1 MMTGITIAKETR
13 LFLLSLA
20 VGAGM
25 SFLYDL
31 LRVLRRRTEHRA
43 AAVSLEDILYFLLCA
58 LWNFAFVL
66 KDNSGQMRG
75 YILVGEL
82 LGWVCW
88 HLSAGAVLVEVGS
101 CLLGVVQ
108 KIVAAV
114 LRVLLFPIY
123 CLYRLVRRISA
134 ALSKALGKIL
144 KKVIQKGKY
153 TLKRK
158 QRMLYNLNSRFK
170 RVKQKRG
177 DRDGIEK
184 ETAE

>member
-31 LRVLRRRTEHRA
+31 LRVLRRRTAHRA

-58 LWNFAFVL
+58 LLHFAFVL
-66 KDNSGQMRG
+66 KDNRGQLRG

-88 HLSAGAVLVEVGS
+88 HLSAGAVLVEAGS
-101 CLLGVVQ
+101 RLLGIVQRVVAG
-108 KIVAAV
+108 I
-114 LRVLLFPIY
+114 LRVLLFPLFVSSDEKDFGNFVEDAGKNFKKSYTKGEIY
-123 CLYRLVRRISA
+123 LETQA
-134 ALSKALGKIL
+134 AD
-144 KKVIQKGKY
+144 V
-153 TLKRK
+153 
-158 QRMLYNLNSRFK
+158 
-170 RVKQKRG
+170 V
-177 DRDGIEK
+177 
-184 ETAE
+184 

>member
-31 LRVLRRRTEHRA
+31 LRVLRRRTAHRA

-58 LWNFAFVL
+58 LLHFAFVL
-66 KDNSGQMRG
+66 KDNRGQLRG

-88 HLSAGAVLVEVGS
+88 HLSAGAVLVEAGS
-101 CLLGVVQ
+101 RLLGIVQ
-108 KIVAAV
+108 RAV
-114 LRVLLFPIY
+114 LFVSSDEKDFGSFVEGAGKNFKKSYTKGEIY
-123 CLYRLVRRISA
+123 LETQA
-134 ALSKALGKIL
+134 AD
-144 KKVIQKGKY
+144 V
-153 TLKRK
+153 
-158 QRMLYNLNSRFK
+158 
-170 RVKQKRG
+170 V
-177 DRDGIEK
+177 
-184 ETAE
+184 

>member
-31 LRVLRRRTEHRA
+31 LRVLRRRTAHRA

-58 LWNFAFVL
+58 LLHFAFVL
-66 KDNSGQMRG
+66 KDNRGQLRG

-88 HLSAGAVLVEVGS
+88 HLSAGAVLVEAGS
-101 CLLGVVQ
+101 RLLG
-108 KIVAAV
+108 IVTKSSV
-114 LRVLLFPIY
+114 LSSLI
-123 CLYRLVRRISA
+123 
-134 ALSKALGKIL
+134 
-144 KKVIQKGKY
+144 
-153 TLKRK
+153 
-158 QRMLYNLNSRFK
+158 
-170 RVKQKRG
+170 
-177 DRDGIEK
+177 
-184 ETAE
+184 

>member
-31 LRVLRRRTEHRA
+31 LRVLRRRTAHRA

-58 LWNFAFVL
+58 LLHFAFVL
-66 KDNSGQMRG
+66 KDNRGQLRG

-88 HLSAGAVLVEVGS
+88 HLSAGAVLVEAGS
-101 CLLGVVQ
+101 RLLGIVQRVVAG
-108 KIVAAV
+108 I
-114 LRVLLFPIY
+114 LRVLLFPAVLFVSSDEKDFGSFVEGAGKNFKKSYTKGEIY
-123 CLYRLVRRISA
+123 LETQA
-134 ALSKALGKIL
+134 AD
-144 KKVIQKGKY
+144 V
-153 TLKRK
+153 
-158 QRMLYNLNSRFK
+158 
-170 RVKQKRG
+170 V
-177 DRDGIEK
+177 
-184 ETAE
+184 